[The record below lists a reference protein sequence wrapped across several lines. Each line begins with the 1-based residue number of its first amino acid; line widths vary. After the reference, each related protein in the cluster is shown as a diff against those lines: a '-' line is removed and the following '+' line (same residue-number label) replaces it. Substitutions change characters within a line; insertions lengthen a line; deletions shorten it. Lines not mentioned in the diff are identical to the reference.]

1 MYKCLVAFELKVDE
15 FRPEYV
21 SKMDFYLEIL
31 DRHIKRKDENP
42 SIGIILCAKK
52 DNKVVEYSMSR
63 STSPLLVSEYTT
75 KIIDKKKLEKK
86 MIELKN
92 ILEHHSSEE

>member
-1 MYKCLVAFELKVDE
+1 MYQ
-15 FRPEYV
+15 RWI
-21 SKMDFYLEIL
+21 FYLEIL

-92 ILEHHSSEE
+92 ILEHHNVEQ